1 MSIPVEGAAG
11 GEFRALRIGTALAF
25 VLGVCLPSVQA
36 QLLPGSSLLAIA
48 VLALACAWR
57 WPRWALPAALV
68 LGVAWGSY
76 GGQRALAVRL
86 DADRLGQPIAVS
98 GRVLGLPQ
106 SDALA
111 IRFDLAPDDASV
123 ERLGSG
129 GRLRLSWYGQAT
141 PPLPGQGFVGTVK
154 LRLPRGS
161 QNPGGF
167 DFERHA
173 LAAGLA
179 ASGSVQS
186 GQWAETATARPLA
199 RVDRLRLKIG
209 QQLAAA
215 LDYPGSA
222 DLLAALAVGDQRGI
236 EDRQW
241 EVLRQTGTSHL
252 IAISGLH
259 VGLVA
264 GLGALLIGGLY
275 RLVPKFALHLPRPLA
290 AALAALIAAL
300 LYATLAGWSLP
311 VQRTL
316 VMIAV
321 VLSSRLLRRTISGPH
336 SLALAALT
344 VLLFDPLAVLSAGFW
359 LSFVGVAGLMWS
371 LPGGT
376 ATSPWWLG
384 FGRAQLAMSLGLL
397 PLAIAWFGQGS
408 VVGPLA
414 NLIAVPWIT
423 LVVVPV
429 LLLSVLVSALS
440 ASAAGLG
447 YQFAA
452 LLFKPCWWLL
462 EQMAGWPGASIHFSE
477 PGWLALLLGG
487 IGAAWLFL
495 PRAAPARALGG
506 FLLLPLLWPRLPGVA
521 EGDARIS
528 MIDVG
533 QGLGVLVETRGHAL
547 LYDTGARFRSGFDFG
562 EVAVVPGLY
571 ALGVRRLD
579 RLVLSNQDDDHA
591 GGAAAV
597 LRAFPGTPVVNG
609 IEADPAPRCERG
621 ESWDWDGVHFQF
633 LHPPRYFPDLG
644 NESSCVLRI
653 QSAQGVA
660 LLTGDIGS
668 TVEARLVREDPAAL
682 RADVIVVP
690 HHGSRSSSSPALIAA
705 SQARVALLSRGDGN
719 RYGHPHPDVRTRWQQ
734 SGARLLDSAESGFV
748 SLRLNDLSDIYERR
762 RQRARY
768 WLVPLSEDR

>member
-1 MSIPVEGAAG
+1 MPTATEAG
-11 GEFRALRIGTALAF
+11 SAREFRALRLGTALAF
-25 VLGVCLPSVQA
+25 VLGVCSPSAQA
-36 QLLPGSSLLAIA
+36 HLLPGHLVLLVALLAL
-48 VLALACAWR
+48 VCAWR
-57 WPRWALPAALV
+57 WPRWSLPAALL
-68 LGVAWGSY
+68 LGYAWGSW
-76 GGQRALAVRL
+76 GGERALALRV
-86 DADRLGQPIAVS
+86 DAGQLGRPITVS

-106 SDALA
+106 SDALST
-111 IRFDLAPDDASV
+111 RFDLTPDAASA
-123 ERLGSG
+123 ERLGSS
-129 GRLRLSWYGQAT
+129 GRLRLSWYGLST
-141 PPLPGQGFVGTVK
+141 PPAPGQGFAGTVK

-173 LAAGLA
+173 LSQGLA
-179 ASGSVQS
+179 ATGSVQT
-186 GQWAETATARPLA
+186 GQLAETESATPLA
-199 RVDRLRLKIG
+199 RVDRLRLQLG
-209 QQLAAA
+209 RQLATA
-215 LDYPGSA
+215 LDDPGTA
-222 DLLAALAVGDQRGI
+222 ALLAALAVGDQRGI
-236 EDRQW
+236 DDRQW

-264 GLGALLIGGLY
+264 GLGALLMGWLY
-275 RLVPKFALHLPRPLA
+275 RLLPAFALHLPRPLA
-290 AALAALIAAL
+290 AALAALFAAL

-321 VLSSRLLRRTISGPH
+321 VLSSRLLRRAIGGPH

-344 VLLFDPLAVLSAGFW
+344 VLLFDPLAVLTAGFW

-376 ATSPWWLG
+376 AAAPWWLG

-397 PLAIAWFGQGS
+397 PLVIAWFGQAS

-429 LLLSVLVSALS
+429 LLIAVLLSALS
-440 ASAAGLG
+440 LGAATLG

-462 EQMAGWPGASIHFSE
+462 NQMADWPGASLHFAE
-477 PGWLALLLGG
+477 PGWLALMLGA

-495 PRAAPARALGG
+495 PRAAPARALGW

-533 QGLGVLVETRGHAL
+533 QGLSVLVQTRGHNL

-562 EVAVVPGLY
+562 EVAVVPSLH
-571 ALGVRRLD
+571 ALGVRHLD

-621 ESWDWDGVHFQF
+621 ASWDWDGVHFAF

-668 TVEARLVREDPAAL
+668 TVEARLLREDAAAL
-682 RADVIVVP
+682 RADVIMVP
-690 HHGSRSSSSPALIAA
+690 HHGSHSSSSPELVAA
-705 SQARVALLSRGDGN
+705 SHARVALLSRGAGN
-719 RYGHPHPDVRTRWQQ
+719 RYGHPHPEIRARWQQ
-734 SGARLLDSAESGFV
+734 SGARLIDSAATGFV
-748 SLRLNDLSDIYERR
+748 SLRLSNLADVYERR

-768 WLVPLSEDR
+768 WQVPISED